1 MCGKWRKPS
10 EELTNLL
17 DTMLQPYHCQRR
29 KMFGSITYFVNN
41 NMFTG
46 IHEDTIFL
54 RLSEEDRI
62 NLLKEEP
69 ETEQFEPLDG
79 RKMREYMVLTEEIY
93 RDIPKLEKWL
103 ERSFLFVSSLP
114 LKIPK
119 KKKK

>member
-17 DTMLQPYHCQRR
+17 DAILQPYNCNRR

-46 IHEDTIFL
+46 VHEDTIFL
-54 RLSEEDRI
+54 RLSEEDR
-62 NLLKEEP
+62 LKMLKDEP
-69 ETEQFEPLDG
+69 DTEQFEPLEG
-79 RKMREYMVLTEEIY
+79 RKMREYMVLPEEIC
-93 RDIPKLEKWL
+93 REIPKLEKWL
-103 ERSFLFVSSLP
+103 ERSFQFVSSLP
-114 LKIPK
+114 RKTPK